1 MFCGKCRSSNQRGF
15 KSELTVAFRDLANVN
30 RSPVYVSQDIS
41 ICLDCGHVE
50 LTVPRTQLEQL
61 KQEKLEPDSRRRTGQ
76 DGSLDS

>member
-1 MFCGKCRSSNQRGF
+1 MSCVKCRSGNQRGF

-30 RSPVYVSQDIS
+30 QSPVYVSQDIS

-61 KQEKLEPDSRRRTGQ
+61 KQEKLQPDSRSRTGQ